1 MWLPIQI
8 LGAMVAF
15 GGFDCWLHH
24 LITKREID
32 SLIDSTDNPQFTY
45 LSIYD
50 IYFQFQTMVSQMVWE
65 RTSSMVFVNRCSP
78 LREVWRHVTKLAKF
92 LDLNN
97 RSWDW
102 DGQLHRRT
110 IEEKYRLRFCSLLQS
125 CTENSYMSIF
135 SCFFLPNLQD
145 HSLLRSRSVLP
156 LQRDVMPGGV
166 LPYITYTG
174 MCRPTGSWF
183 WSSWFRTGYP
193 FHRRFLER
201 GITFRTHESTSFVS
215 SHLKLLK
222 DRLLLKIRF
231 SALTS
236 RLLYSCCTLER
247 SIKKLAHS

>member
-1 MWLPIQI
+1 MI
-8 LGAMVAF
+8 AF

-65 RTSSMVFVNRCSP
+65 RTSSMVLVNRCSP

-125 CTENSYMSIF
+125 CTEKSYMSIF

-156 LQRDVMPGGV
+156 LQRDVM
-166 LPYITYTG
+166 T
-174 MCRPTGSWF
+174 
-183 WSSWFRTGYP
+183 
-193 FHRRFLER
+193 
-201 GITFRTHESTSFVS
+201 STLYCPSNSISNQSKFGQ
-215 SHLKLLK
+215 
-222 DRLLLKIRF
+222 RLLVMNNEPGDW
-231 SALTS
+231 S
-236 RLLYSCCTLER
+236 
-247 SIKKLAHS
+247 

>member
-1 MWLPIQI
+1 
-8 LGAMVAF
+8 MVAF

-65 RTSSMVFVNRCSP
+65 RTSSMVLVNQCSP

-156 LQRDVMPGGV
+156 LQRDVMTSTLYCPSNSISNQSKIWSAPVGYEQWAGG
-166 LPYITYTG
+166 LELIRNSET
-174 MCRPTGSWF
+174 F
-183 WSSWFRTGYP
+183 WMNSNNVYMMSKNVVIWGLLSNLLTMHHREFASRFASRTL
-193 FHRRFLER
+193 R
-201 GITFRTHESTSFVS
+201 
-215 SHLKLLK
+215 
-222 DRLLLKIRF
+222 
-231 SALTS
+231 
-236 RLLYSCCTLER
+236 
-247 SIKKLAHS
+247 

>member
-1 MWLPIQI
+1 
-8 LGAMVAF
+8 MVAF

-65 RTSSMVFVNRCSP
+65 RTSSMVLVNRCSP

-156 LQRDVMPGGV
+156 LQRDVMTSTLYCPSNSISNQSKIWSAPVGYEQWAGG
-166 LPYITYTG
+166 LELIRNSET
-174 MCRPTGSWF
+174 F
-183 WSSWFRTGYP
+183 WMNSKNVYMMSKNVEIWGLLSNLLTMHHREFASRFASRTL
-193 FHRRFLER
+193 R
-201 GITFRTHESTSFVS
+201 
-215 SHLKLLK
+215 
-222 DRLLLKIRF
+222 
-231 SALTS
+231 
-236 RLLYSCCTLER
+236 
-247 SIKKLAHS
+247 

>member
-1 MWLPIQI
+1 
-8 LGAMVAF
+8 MVAF

-65 RTSSMVFVNRCSP
+65 RTSSMVLVNRCSP

-110 IEEKYRLRFCSLLQS
+110 IEEKYRLRFFPYCNHAQKSHTCQFFRV
-125 CTENSYMSIF
+125 F
-135 SCFFLPNLQD
+135 SCQ
-145 HSLLRSRSVLP
+145 
-156 LQRDVMPGGV
+156 
-166 LPYITYTG
+166 I
-174 MCRPTGSWF
+174 CRTTVCWDPEAY
-183 WSSWFRTGYP
+183 YP
-193 FHRRFLER
+193 CNV
-201 GITFRTHESTSFVS
+201 T
-215 SHLKLLK
+215 
-222 DRLLLKIRF
+222 
-231 SALTS
+231 
-236 RLLYSCCTLER
+236 
-247 SIKKLAHS
+247 